1 MLSRRAVLSWAG
13 CSLVMGQNSTRGQF
27 ADARAYDRFMGRW
40 SRRLAPVFLDFVDI
54 ANNARVL
61 DAGCGTGALTMTVA
75 NRKPESK
82 VVGVDLSREYI
93 EYCRTQNPLNR
104 VRFEVGDA
112 QNLGFPDGAFDAAVS
127 MLVLNFVPNPNRA
140 VAEMKR
146 VTAPGGRVAAA
157 VWDYGEGMQM
167 LRAFWGAAV
176 ALNPE
181 AEAKDEKHMPL
192 CRRGELKQLW
202 TDTGFARIDERPLEM
217 RMDFVSFN
225 DYWEPFTLG
234 EGPAGAYVTALD
246 AAQRDALREEIKKR
260 LNVSKDTEPV
270 SLMARAWAVRGDVL

>member
-13 CSLVMGQNSTRGQF
+13 CSLVLGQNPTRGQF

-40 SRRLAPVFLDFVDI
+40 SRRLAPLFLDFVEV

-61 DAGCGTGALTMTVA
+61 DVGCGTGALAMAVA
-75 NRKPESK
+75 NRKTESR

-112 QNLGFPDGAFDAAVS
+112 QNLGFPDGAFDAAAS
-127 MLVLNFVPNPNRA
+127 MLVLNFIPNPNRA

-146 VTAPGGRVAAA
+146 VTAPGGRIAAA

-176 ALNPE
+176 ALDPA

-192 CRRGELKQLW
+192 CRRGELQQLW
-202 TDTGFARIDERPLEM
+202 TDMGLARIEERPLEM
-217 RMDFVSFN
+217 RMDFPSFN

-234 EGPAGAYVTALD
+234 EGPAGAYVAQLN
-246 AAQRDALREEIKKR
+246 AAQRDALRAELKQR
-260 LNVSKDTEPV
+260 LNAPRDADPV
-270 SLMARAWAVRGDVL
+270 SLLARACAVRGDVI

>member
-1 MLSRRAVLSWAG
+1 
-13 CSLVMGQNSTRGQF
+13 MGQNATRAEF
-27 ADARAYDRFMGRW
+27 SDARAYDRFMGRW

-54 ANNARVL
+54 ANDARVL
-61 DAGCGTGALTMTVA
+61 DVGCGTGALTMTIA
-75 NRKPESK
+75 NRKTASK

-104 VRFEVGDA
+104 VRFEVSDA

-176 ALNPE
+176 ALDSD
-181 AEAKDEKHMPL
+181 AESKDEKHMPL

-202 TDTGFARIDERPLEM
+202 TDTGFARIDERPLEI
-217 RMDFVSFN
+217 RMDFASFN

-234 EGPAGAYVTALD
+234 EGPAGAYVTGLN
-246 AAQRDALREEIKKR
+246 AAQRDALRDEIKKR
-260 LNVSKDTEPV
+260 LNVSKDADPV
-270 SLMARAWAVRGDVL
+270 SLIARAWAVRGDVI